1 MDASIIAN
9 EIILILILTFNTGF
23 FRVKNLIVSVWLSEN
38 TPQVFVGP
46 YLSNQTTKFAY
57 LLSVNLH
64 FNSSV

>member
-23 FRVKNLIVSVWLSEN
+23 FQVKNLIVLVWLYES
-38 TPQVFVGP
+38 TPQVFVRP